1 MTPFLYLSHPQV
13 QVDPAVPVPDWSLSE
28 TGRQRTE
35 AFARRPGLGVYRR
48 IVSSEEVKA
57 KETAG
62 ILGAALGLAVEV
74 RPAMHEN
81 DRSATGFLPEP
92 EFQAVANE
100 FFAHPDASIRGWER
114 ARDAQARIVGAIQG
128 ALAEAPGIPAIFVG
142 HGGVGTLLLCHL
154 AGYAISRAHDQP
166 PVGGGCWFRHG
177 SVPPAHWRAMED
189 AAFEQDAETPGT
201 GEGGRH
207 D

>member
-13 QVDPAVPVPDWSLSE
+13 KVDPTVPVPDWSLSE
-28 TGRQRTE
+28 VGRRRTE
-35 AFARRPGLGVYRR
+35 AFARRTGLSAFRR
-48 IVSSEEVKA
+48 IVSSDEMKA

-81 DRSATGFLPEP
+81 DRSSTGFLPEP

-100 FFAHPDASIRGWER
+100 FFAHPEVSIRGWER
-114 ARDAQARIVGAIQG
+114 ARDAQARIVRAIQG
-128 ALAEAPGIPAIFVG
+128 ALGEAPGIPAIFVG

-154 AGYAISRAHDQP
+154 AGYAISRSHDQP
-166 PVGGGCWFRHG
+166 PVGGGCWFRQG
-177 SVPPAHWRAMED
+177 STPPEGWRAMED
-189 AAFEQDAETPGT
+189 AGLEGAALETE
-201 GEGGRH
+201 EGRTA
-207 D
+207 